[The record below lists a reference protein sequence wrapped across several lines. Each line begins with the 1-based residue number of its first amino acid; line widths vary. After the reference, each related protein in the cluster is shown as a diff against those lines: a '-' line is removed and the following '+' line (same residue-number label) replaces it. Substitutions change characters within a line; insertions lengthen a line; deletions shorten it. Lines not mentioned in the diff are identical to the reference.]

1 MVLLRDD
8 LMCKRCGRDALGR
21 PSTSDTGFG
30 GGVGADISGTGVNST
45 AESSDTFGSL
55 GAGGASAPSALREYA
70 RHGID
75 RTADPRTAPRS
86 PHIPRCSMVGR
97 GKRRKK
103 TPPHVFLTLYMA

>member
-45 AESSDTFGSL
+45 AESSDTFCSL
-55 GAGGASAPSALREYA
+55 GAGGALMQVLPQAGLRDRLMAKVDGENQQLAERIYGFFHRSAAGA
-70 RHGID
+70 
-75 RTADPRTAPRS
+75 
-86 PHIPRCSMVGR
+86 
-97 GKRRKK
+97 
-103 TPPHVFLTLYMA
+103 